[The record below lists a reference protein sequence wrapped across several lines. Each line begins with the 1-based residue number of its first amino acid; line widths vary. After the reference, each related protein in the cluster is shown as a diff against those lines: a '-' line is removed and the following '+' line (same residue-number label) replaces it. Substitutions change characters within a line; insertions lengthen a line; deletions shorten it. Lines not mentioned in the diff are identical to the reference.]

1 MTEDANQDQ
10 KTEKQI
16 LMDRCRLMGISF
28 SNNSTVESLRA
39 KIDAKL
45 AGEQPPTNDG
55 DDNDADED
63 EQIDED
69 GDGHDDRNGQF
80 VDGNQAAVDGDD
92 DQAEVEQASEPEAPA
107 APAPAP
113 TPTPAPI
120 PHPLASTTESGEVP
134 PAPAPG
140 RKMTKLERE
149 NALRHQLKRDKMAL
163 VRVRI
168 TNLNPAKK
176 DLPGEIFT
184 VANKYLGTVRKY
196 VPYGEV
202 TDNGYHI
209 PVCIYEQLEDRRF
222 QNIRTVKDR
231 RTGVNRVETNW
242 AKEFAIE
249 ILPQLTREELDRLA
263 NAQAAAG
270 SIDR

>member
-1 MTEDANQDQ
+1 MTDQNDDIQDQ

-28 SNNSTVESLRA
+28 SNNASVESLRA
-39 KIDAKL
+39 KIEAKL

-55 DDNDADED
+55 DDDNDDDTDTDNDGVDDTNDDQVDA
-63 EQIDED
+63 D
-69 GDGHDDRNGQF
+69 GDGHDDRSGQF
-80 VDGNQAAVDGDD
+80 VDGNQEASQDDGQDEG
-92 DQAEVEQASEPEAPA
+92 QTSEPEAPA
-107 APAPAP
+107 PV
-113 TPTPAPI
+113 
-120 PHPLASTTESGEVP
+120 PHALASTTDSAR
-134 PAPAPG
+134 PAPA
-140 RKMTKLERE
+140 RKLSKHERE
-149 NALRHQLKRDKMAL
+149 MQIRANLKRDKMAL
-163 VRVRI
+163 VRCRI
-168 TNLNPAKK
+168 TNLNPSKK

-249 ILPQLTREELDRLA
+249 VLPQLTQEELDRLA